1 MKYTKG
7 DLLESDWDVAFHC
20 ANVHRVMGS
29 GVALALRKKWP
40 IVSQVDDEYEERGN
54 DRLGQFTKAH
64 VEPGRFVYNLYG
76 QIGVGNDGTVLGRN
90 CQYDHLYNAM
100 YRACE
105 DISGGFILKI
115 GVTSI
120 RIGVP
125 YKMGCD
131 RAGGS
136 WTIVDAMLADLE
148 EKFPVFF
155 VVYQLGED
163 KKENSKSSVNIPQ

>member
-1 MKYTKG
+1 MRYLRG
-7 DLLESDWDVAFHC
+7 DLLEGDWDVAFHC

-76 QIGVGNDGTVLGRN
+76 QVGVGNNGTVLGRN

-105 DISGGFILKI
+105 DMI
-115 GVTSI
+115 GIGHWCRV
-120 RIGVP
+120 GVP

-136 WTIVDAMLADLE
+136 WLIVDSMLADLE
-148 EKFPVFF
+148 ERFPVFF
-155 VVYQLGED
+155 VVYQLED
-163 KKENSKSSVNIPQ
+163 DRKENSKSSVNIPQ